1 MPILPPLAP
10 NSPAASLANIVPNI
24 ARALLALTEDR
35 GLDSERLC
43 RGLGF
48 TPQNLMRQDL
58 LLSYQQTRSLILRAY
73 QLLED
78 PAMGLAAGA
87 RQTPVSWGLPG
98 LAMLTCET
106 MGEAISYGLEH
117 QDPAGAMVIHRFE
130 ANEREAFLEL
140 APRLFDVQIG
150 HYLIEESFASAYAI
164 ARWLIGPS
172 FRPLRLE
179 LAYER
184 PSHAEAYRQLFRCPV
199 YFGMSQHQLVFEPK
213 WLSSRLPGFDRVT
226 SSLIREQLNTLL
238 RKPLG
243 RSDLV
248 ESLTGRLQ
256 GSISEAPRQA
266 DLARGINISER
277 TLRRR
282 LKVQETTYRNLRDD
296 TRYQKS
302 RGLLEHSELTVVEIA
317 ETVGYSDARAFRRA
331 FKRWSGELPAA
342 YRARLRALA
351 NAEDNL

>member
-1 MPILPPLAP
+1 MPFLPPHAP
-10 NSPAASLANIVPNI
+10 NSPAASLANIIPNI
-24 ARALLALTEDR
+24 ARALLALAEDR
-35 GLDSERLC
+35 GLETERLC

-48 TPQNLMRQDL
+48 TPQDLMRQDL

-73 QLLED
+73 RLLED

-106 MGEAISYGLEH
+106 VGEAVSYGLEH

-130 ANEREAFLEL
+130 TNTHEALLEL
-140 APRLFDVQIG
+140 TPRLFDIQIE
-150 HYLIEESFASAYAI
+150 HYLIEESFASAFAI
-164 ARWLIGPS
+164 ARWLVGPS
-172 FRPLRLE
+172 FRLLRLE

-184 PSHAEAYRQLFRCPV
+184 PAHAEAYRQLFRCPV
-199 YFGMSQHQLVFEPK
+199 YFGQSQHQLVFEPK
-213 WLSSRLPGFDRVT
+213 WLSSRLPGYDRVT
-226 SSLIREQLNTLL
+226 SALIREQLNTLL
-238 RKPLG
+238 LKPLG

-248 ESLTGRLQ
+248 ESLTGRLR
-256 GSISEAPRQA
+256 GSMSEAPRQA
-266 DLARGINISER
+266 DLARDINISER

-282 LKVQETTYRNLRDD
+282 LKVQDTTYRNLRDD
-296 TRYQKS
+296 TRYQKA
-302 RGLLEHSELTVVEIA
+302 RDLLEHSELTVFEIA
-317 ETVGYSDARAFRRA
+317 ETVGYGDARAFRRA

-351 NAEDNL
+351 NAEGNL